1 MKGYLL
7 DSSICIALFRGNRDV
22 AAMLNKVGC
31 DQCFISP
38 IVMAEL
44 LYGAYRSDHVD
55 ENLKQTYDFANK
67 VHVLPFEDCLE
78 TFARERARL
87 WKAGKRIEDFDL
99 LIGRAAKAAG
109 LVMVTH
115 NVDHFAHIDG
125 IEIEDWVQ

>member
-7 DSSICIALFRGNRDV
+7 DSSICIALFRGNREV
-22 AAMLNKVGC
+22 AAMLNKVEC

-44 LYGAYRSDHVD
+44 LYGAYRSDRVD

-99 LIGRAAKAAG
+99 LIGSAAKAAG

-115 NVDHFAHIDG
+115 NVDHFSHIADLK
-125 IEIEDWVQ
+125 IEDWVR